1 MYNIKIITAGVK
13 KAAQIM
19 PLCLYEGPY
28 CIAYTIGSDGFPKS
42 IARLDNIENIN
53 IIDNLSTREVTT
65 ISEGEETTTSKTGN
79 LVKRGIVGGV
89 LLGPTGA
96 IIGGVTGTKNTVKVG
111 KDISTETVNYLV
123 KLQIDFKDNTKMLVE
138 VNDPKITELL
148 FSHIGVEVIT
158 DEKIEK
164 IRERCIDK
172 INADKVK
179 ITEEAKNK
187 GYRLKAEEKIGTYEP
202 MSGEFHQALLVIIS
216 FSIAMLLSIL
226 THVEL
231 SFKIFTLVW
240 AIAKFLFYF
249 AIAAFSVIIFVDWLE
264 ESNKKDYEKRLAEEI
279 ERQKSNNI

>member
-1 MYNIKIITAGVK
+1 MYKLKIITAGVK
-13 KAAQIM
+13 KAAEIM

-28 CIAYTIGSDGFPKS
+28 CIAYIIGSDGFPKS
-42 IARLDNIENIN
+42 IARLDNIENIS

-123 KLQIDFKDNTKMLVE
+123 KLQINFKDNTTMLVE
-138 VNDPKITELL
+138 VNDPQITELL
-148 FSHIGVEVIT
+148 FSHIGVEVIA

-164 IRERCIDK
+164 IRERCIHK

-179 ITEEAKNK
+179 ITEKAKNK
-187 GYRLKAEEKIGTYEP
+187 EYRLKAEEKMEAYKP
-202 MSGEFHQALLVIIS
+202 MSAKSYEALGMFIS
-216 FSIAMLLSIL
+216 FIIAMLLSL
-226 THVEL
+226 VTYVEL

-240 AIAKFLFYF
+240 AIVKFGFYLI
-249 AIAAFSVIIFVDWLE
+249 IAVIIITIFITWLE
-264 ESNKKDYEKRLAEEI
+264 NSNKKDYEERLAEEI